1 MPIII
6 EWTYKD
12 GTKEIDRIPAQVW
25 RQNENKVIKTFIK
38 DKEVASVKLD
48 PHRETADI
56 DEKNNSWNTIPEPSR
71 FNVFKARQGQGPRG
85 GGGQAGNPMQRAEEK
100 KAF

>member
-12 GTKEIDRIPAQVW
+12 GTKEVERIPVQVW
-25 RQNENKVIKTFIK
+25 RQNENKVIKTFTK

-48 PHRETADI
+48 PYRETADI
-56 DEKNNSWNTIPEPSR
+56 NESNNSWNTIAEPSK
-71 FNVFKARQGQGPRG
+71 FSIFKARQGGGPRG
-85 GGGQAGNPMQRAEEK
+85 GGGQAGNPMQKAQDK
-100 KAF
+100 KGF